1 MRISLR
7 QIFQNPFPYE
17 IRSFP
22 HRIFKT
28 YPIDC
33 IRSYNR
39 SENISCAGTLE
50 DLLAIAAYVKA
61 QYGMVVRV
69 NTNGLSDLIHGK
81 DTTPMFAGKVDIV
94 SISLNTPDKEEYY
107 RLTRNKFGEESF
119 DGMLRFAE
127 NVKKYV
133 PKVVL
138 TTVETTITREEEEKC
153 LQICDKL
160 GVTYRIRQW
169 ED

>member
-1 MRISLR
+1 
-7 QIFQNPFPYE
+7 
-17 IRSFP
+17 
-22 HRIFKT
+22 
-28 YPIDC
+28 
-33 IRSYNR
+33 
-39 SENISCAGTLE
+39 
-50 DLLAIAAYVKA
+50 
-61 QYGMVVRV
+61 
-69 NTNGLSDLIHGK
+69 
-81 DTTPMFAGKVDIV
+81 
-94 SISLNTPDKEEYY
+94 
-107 RLTRNKFGEESF
+107 
-119 DGMLRFAE
+119 MLRFAE